1 MLPTG
6 LLTRRQ
12 ALALPLGLA
21 APPLASASGET
32 TEDEAWLD
40 ARRQREVPVRVRWPS
55 TDLPV
60 PVGGHPVV
68 LFSHGLGGSR
78 SGGSVWGEAWAA
90 AGFVVVHLQHHG
102 SDLEAVR
109 APGGLRAAMQPQQ
122 LLDRLNDVRFVIDE
136 IVRRHREGASPRW
149 ARSRPDAIGMS
160 GHSFGAHTTLGMAGQ
175 AYPGLAPLQEARL
188 SAFAAFS
195 PAVPAS
201 GDARQAYAAITR
213 PMLCL
218 TGTLD
223 GDVVGNGS
231 TPQQRRAVFDALPA
245 GHRAQL
251 LLKDADHM
259 SFAGQAAGPDTPV
272 WRALRQAPAAAAL
285 LAQHHALIASVT
297 TDWWRAQLMNDLA
310 AAARLA
316 RPQGLAPGDLW
327 QQA

>member
-1 MLPTG
+1 MQPTG

-12 ALALPLGLA
+12 AMALPLGLA
-21 APPLASASGET
+21 APPLAFASGET
-32 TEDEAWLD
+32 AVDETWLD

-55 TDLPV
+55 ATRAV
-60 PVGGHPVV
+60 PGGGHPVV

-78 SGGSVWGEAWAA
+78 SGGSVWGEAWAS

-109 APGGLRAAMQPQQ
+109 VPGGLRAAMQPQQ
-122 LLDRLNDVRFVIDE
+122 LLARLDDIRFVLDE
-136 IVRRHREGASPRW
+136 IGRRHREGARPRW
-149 ARSRPDAIGMS
+149 PDVRPDAIGMS

-175 AYPGLAPLQEARL
+175 AYPGMAPLQETRL

-195 PAVPAS
+195 PAVPTT
-201 GDARQAYAAITR
+201 GNARQAYAAMTR

-231 TPQQRRAVFDALPA
+231 TPEQRRAVFDALPA
-245 GHRAQL
+245 GHKAQL

-259 SFAGQAAGPDTPV
+259 SFAGQEEGPSTPV

-285 LAQHHALIASVT
+285 LAQHHTLIASVT
-297 TDWWRAQLMNDLA
+297 TDWWRAHLMNDPA
-310 AAARLA
+310 AQSRLA
-316 RPQGLAPGDLW
+316 RPQGLAPGDHW